1 MKLSEQQQQQIT
13 TLKDQLEQKVRVQ
26 RATACFTCAH
36 TFTYMYSAYRVY
48 MCVQSK
54 EVLKEQELCS
64 SLENGLR
71 VSREQLDKKDQV
83 SLGER

>member
-1 MKLSEQQQQQIT
+1 MYNERLHVSH
-13 TLKDQLEQKVRVQ
+13 V
-26 RATACFTCAH
+26 H
-36 TFTYMYSAYRVY
+36 THSHYCVY